1 MSETLR
7 RLFVCLLALALAL
20 GAWSGCGAPTAG
32 PDDAGTAGDTGTA
45 DETGETTPPLRPAQL
60 VGSAAGWN
68 LLLLT
73 VDTVRADR
81 LGAYGYTVRETSPRI
96 DGLLASGVTFDRA
109 IAPRALTWPSLATVL
124 TGLYPSGHGV
134 VENGYELPEDL
145 PALPQVLQEA
155 GYTTAAF
162 LSNMCRAG
170 HRGWDAFSCSGGRDG
185 KTLRDALA
193 WVGGLD
199 AETEAASG
207 TDTAD
212 LSAGDEEGDPSHSP
226 YFLWVHYFAAHGPY
240 YNGGDLAATRFDPG
254 YQGPIAPKKGVLNRV
269 MTEEI
274 PLTERDL
281 RHLDALYDAAVVG
294 TDHLVAELL
303 AGLEEAGKLERT
315 LIVFLSDHGEELYQ
329 HNGYLY
335 HACSVYESTLQVPLG
350 FSGPPELRAGGRVT
364 QPVELADVAP
374 TLYDLLGIEAPAE
387 RHGRSLVPL
396 LARPAAG
403 GPGKPAFSEYGNAPI
418 FTVLHDGWK
427 LVHNPEDIDP
437 YCLPGAPQGHY
448 PLDPV
453 ELYYL
458 PEDPLETTNR
468 AAEEAARVRR
478 MQELIRER
486 FSGLSRREGEQELP
500 EELKK
505 QLEALG
511 YVAR

>member
-1 MSETLR
+1 MIWICSTEQR
-7 RLFVCLLALALAL
+7 QRPAHRRAVRLFGLLGVLALVGCDGPPPPASSAAPRLA
-20 GAWSGCGAPTAG
+20 
-32 PDDAGTAGDTGTA
+32 
-45 DETGETTPPLRPAQL
+45 
-60 VGSAAGWN
+60 GSAAGWN
-68 LLLLT
+68 VLLLT

-96 DGLLASGVTFDRA
+96 DALLASGVAFDRA

-145 PALPQVLQEA
+145 PTLPRVLQEA

-170 HRGWDAFSCSGGRDG
+170 HRGWDVFSCSGGRDG
-185 KTLRDALA
+185 KTLASALA
-193 WVGGLD
+193 WADEGKSLPD
-199 AETEAASG
+199 ASEDASG
-207 TDTAD
+207 
-212 LSAGDEEGDPSHSP
+212 EEP
-226 YFLWVHYFAAHGPY
+226 FLLWVHYFGAHAPY

-254 YQGPIAPKKGVLNRV
+254 YEGPVAPRKGRLDRV
-269 MTEEI
+269 MTEE
-274 PLTERDL
+274 LTLDERDL
-281 RHLDALYDAAVVG
+281 QHLDALYDAAIVG

-303 AGLEEAGKLERT
+303 HGLRELGLLERT
-315 LIVFLSDHGEELYQ
+315 LIVFLADHGEELYQ

-335 HACSVYESTLQVPLG
+335 HACSVYESTLHVPLG
-350 FSGPPELRAGGRVT
+350 ISGLPDLPAGGRVR

-374 TLYDLLGIEAPAE
+374 TLYELLGLPGPSE
-387 RHGRSLVPL
+387 RHGVSLVPL
-396 LARPAAG
+396 LARPDSG

-427 LVHNPEDIDP
+427 LVHNPQDIDP
-437 YCLPGAPQGHY
+437 YCFPGAPQNHY
-448 PLDPV
+448 PLAPV
-453 ELYYL
+453 ELYDL
-458 PEDPLETTNR
+458 AADPGERTNR
-468 AAEEAARVRR
+468 ADDEPARVRR
-478 MQELIRER
+478 LQEMIRER
-486 FSGLSRREGEQELP
+486 FAELTRRDGEQELP